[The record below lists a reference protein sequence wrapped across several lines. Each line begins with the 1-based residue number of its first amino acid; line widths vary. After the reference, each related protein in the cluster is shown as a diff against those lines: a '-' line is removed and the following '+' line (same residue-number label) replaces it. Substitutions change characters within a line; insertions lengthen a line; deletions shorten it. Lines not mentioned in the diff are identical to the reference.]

1 MIEEICYLLG
11 AVSYAIG
18 SVLFEPV
25 LAFDED
31 ALEQG
36 AVLFVLGSAFFVA
49 AAYQNAMALACEGL
63 FTREAHRGAGGFL
76 GRQLIKASLFCTLFG
91 AVLFFAGSF
100 LYQPKLGH
108 CQTGTTPR
116 LAVDQGTLMYVAGSA
131 LYLIQSLISLARTIR
146 LHGLEEQRADRSL
159 LTEAS
164 RLVLP
169 KPGPFAD
176 A

>member
-1 MIEEICYLLG
+1 
-11 AVSYAIG
+11 
-18 SVLFEPV
+18 
-25 LAFDED
+25 
-31 ALEQG
+31 
-36 AVLFVLGSAFFVA
+36 
-49 AAYQNAMALACEGL
+49 MALACEGL

-116 LAVDQGTLMYVAGSA
+116 LAVDQGTLMYVVAVPRPATRFDAGGRTTRSQGRDDAQAGSA